1 MIKESEENGLRTL
14 QSGIMPENINSIK
27 LHGACG
33 FCEIGYRERIGKMN
47 GVWTD
52 NIIMERRSKTVGI

>member
-1 MIKESEENGLRTL
+1 MNFEVKSFFSFLNLFIVILQYIDKLMGL
-14 QSGIMPENINSIK
+14 
-27 LHGACG
+27 
-33 FCEIGYRERIGKMN
+33 IGYRERIGKMN

>member
-1 MIKESEENGLRTL
+1 MNLFIVILQYIDKLMGL
-14 QSGIMPENINSIK
+14 
-27 LHGACG
+27 
-33 FCEIGYRERIGKMN
+33 IGYRERIGKMN